1 MATKKAK
8 GLSKKKSAAPSQ
20 EVIEKNLDGIA
31 QAGVLMACA
40 DGEIEENE
48 IAVLAGVLSEIL
60 GELGIELTEELFVGK
75 IEQIVGQ
82 FDGKEGEEILGLIA
96 GNLSDK
102 KAAELAL
109 VVAAAVLASDEEFD
123 EESEGGIYVA
133 LAEALKFSEAEYS
146 KIFKDTLGIE
156 E

>member
-60 GELGIELTEELFVGK
+60 CELGIELTEELFVGK

-123 EESEGGIYVA
+123 EESEGGVYVA